1 MTRNELKKLWFSMPH
16 DKNKK
21 QVNTIL
27 VETKYGHV
35 TITQDGPSGYSSFK
49 STSKDYAA
57 IYLSSEGNTTD
68 TANQLLMFNAG
79 GANRGGIGYV
89 PNTGEL

>member
-1 MTRNELKKLWFSMPH
+1 MTRNELKQLWFSIPH

-35 TITQDGPSGYSSFK
+35 TITRDGPSGYSSFK
-49 STSKDYAA
+49 TSQVNPIEYVMNREEYKSGSY
-57 IYLSSEGNTTD
+57 
-68 TANQLLMFNAG
+68 QL
-79 GANRGGIGYV
+79 IIK
-89 PNTGEL
+89 

>member
-1 MTRNELKKLWFSMPH
+1 MTRNQLKQLWFSIPH

-35 TITQDGPSGYSSFK
+35 TITRDGPNGYSSFK
-49 STSKDYAA
+49 TSQGEKALKYALDCEQ
-57 IYLSSEGNTTD
+57 YK
-68 TANQLLMFNAG
+68 
-79 GANRGGIGYV
+79 
-89 PNTGEL
+89 TGKYNLIIK